1 MAPETRR
8 ERLERRISRL
18 YAEYDD
24 IRNATPRADVAA
36 KIREP
41 GLGLAQIVETVMVGY
56 ADRPALGRRA
66 TELRTDE
73 TGRTTATLLPRFDT
87 ITYGELWERVRAVA
101 AAWHGDADTPLRAG
115 DFVGILGFTS
125 SDYTTLDLACI
136 HLGLVAVPMQSSAPV
151 AQLAAIVA
159 ETEPRVLAATPELL
173 DAAVT
178 CALSDSG
185 PQRLV
190 VFDYHPGDDDQRAAF
205 DAARA
210 RLAEAG
216 STVRIESLD
225 EVLARGRS
233 LPPAPLFAAE
243 PDADP
248 LALLIYTSGSTG
260 TPKGAMYG
268 QRLVARGWANRPEV
282 AAINFNYMPMSHVAG
297 RGSLTGVL
305 ARGGTAYFAAESDMS
320 TLFEDIALARPT
332 ELFLVPRV
340 CDMVFQRFRSE
351 VDRRDGPGVDRAA
364 LEAEVKT
371 ELREHFLGGRLVM
384 AICGSA
390 PVSAEMKSFVESVL
404 DLELH
409 DGYGSTEAG
418 GVVVIDE
425 RVQRPPVLDY
435 KLADVPEL
443 GYFRTDKPHPRGEL
457 LLKSTTLISGYYK
470 RPEITAEVFDSDGFY
485 KTGDIVAELAPD
497 RLVYVDR
504 RNNVLKLSQGEFVA
518 ISRLESVY
526 ATSPL
531 IRQIFVYGSS
541 ERAYLLAVIVPTED
555 VLAWGDAEKM
565 KTALSE
571 SLRRLA
577 KDAELQSYEIP
588 REFLIEPEPFTTANG
603 LLSGIGKL
611 LRPKLKERYEPR
623 LQELYAELAAGQENE
638 LLDLRRS
645 ADELPVLETVS
656 RAAKA
661 VLGCADT
668 DLRPDAH
675 FGDLG
680 GDSLSALSLSNLL
693 HEIFEIEVPVSVVIS
708 PANGLREV
716 AGYIEAER
724 VSGKR
729 GATYAAVHGA
739 GTHVRAADLTL
750 DKFLD
755 ARTIAEAP
763 ALPRPAAAARTV
775 LLTGA
780 NGYLGR
786 FLCLEWLRR
795 MHDSAGTLVC
805 LVRGSDAA
813 AARKRL
819 EGAFDSGDPALVRE
833 FQELAA
839 AHLEVIP
846 GDIGEPNLGLDD
858 RTWQRLADQV
868 DLIVH
873 PAALVN
879 HVLPYRQ
886 LWGPNVVGT
895 AELIRLAL
903 TTRLKPFTYLSTVAV
918 ATQIDPAVFAE
929 DGDIREISAVRAVDD
944 SYANGYGNSK
954 WAGEVL
960 LREANDL
967 CGLPVAVFRSD
978 MILADRRYA
987 GQLNVPDIFTR
998 LLLSLLLTGIAP
1010 FSFYRTDADGNR
1022 RRAHYDGLPADFTAE
1037 AITTLGAAPGT
1048 GFQSYDVLNP
1058 HDDGRSLDEFVDW
1071 LIDAGHRIERI
1082 ADYDEWV
1089 TRFETALR
1097 ALPEGQRQAS
1107 VLPLLHAYR
1116 RPSPAVRGSALP
1128 AEKFRAAVR
1137 AAKIGADHD
1146 IPQISRELIE
1156 KYVTDLRVRGL
1167 L

>member
-1 MAPETRR
+1 MASETRR
-8 ERLERRISRL
+8 ERLLRRIARL

-24 IRNATPRADVAA
+24 IRNATPRAEVTEKVRESGVGLA
-36 KIREP
+36 KI
-41 GLGLAQIVETVMVGY
+41 IETVMVGY

-66 TELRTDE
+66 TELRTGE
-73 TGRTTATLLPRFDT
+73 TGRTTLALLPEFDT

-101 AAWHGDADTPLRAG
+101 AAWHGDAGHPLRAG
-115 DFVGILGFTS
+115 DFVAILGFTS

-136 HLGLVAVPMQSSAPV
+136 HLGLVAVPLQASAPV
-151 AQLAAIVA
+151 AQLTAIVG
-159 ETEPRVLAATPELL
+159 ETAPRVLAATPELL

-178 CALSDSG
+178 CALAESG
-185 PQRLV
+185 PRRLV

-210 RLAEAG
+210 RLADAG
-216 STVRIESLD
+216 SPVVVDTLD

-233 LPPAPLFAAE
+233 LPRAPLFAAE
-243 PDADP
+243 PGEDP

-260 TPKGAMYG
+260 TPKGAMYT
-268 QRLVARGWANRPEV
+268 QRLVARSWVNRPEV
-282 AAINFNYMPMSHVAG
+282 AAINLNYMPMSHVAG

-305 ARGGTAYFAAESDMS
+305 ARGGTAYFAAKSDMS
-320 TLFEDIALARPT
+320 TLFDDIALARPT
-332 ELFLVPRV
+332 ELFFVPRV
-340 CDMVFQRFRSE
+340 CDMIFQRFRSE
-351 VDRRDGPGVDRAA
+351 VERRDAPGIDRAA
-364 LEAEVKT
+364 LEAEVRT
-371 ELREHFLGGRLVM
+371 ELREHFLGGRMVV

-418 GVVVIDE
+418 GVVVIDG

-435 KLADVPEL
+435 KLADVAEL

-470 RPEITAEVFDSDGFY
+470 RPELTAEIFDSEGFY
-485 KTGDIVAELAPD
+485 RTGDIVAELAPD
-497 RLVYVDR
+497 HLVYVDR

-518 ISRLESVY
+518 ISRLEAVY

-555 VLAWGDAEKM
+555 VLGWGDTDKM

-571 SLRRLA
+571 SLRQLA

-588 REFLIEPEPFTTANG
+588 RDFLIEPEPFTAADG

-623 LQELYAELAAGQENE
+623 LRELYDELAAGQANE
-638 LLDLRRS
+638 LLDLRHTALDR
-645 ADELPVLETVS
+645 PVLETVS

-661 VLGCADT
+661 VLGCAEA

-675 FGDLG
+675 FTDLG

-693 HEIFEIEVPVSVVIS
+693 HEIFQVEVPVSVVIS

-716 AGYIEAER
+716 ADYIAAER
-724 VSGKR
+724 ASSGR
-729 GATYAAVHGA
+729 GATYAAVHGD
-739 GTHVRAADLTL
+739 GPQVRAADLTL

-755 ARTIAEAP
+755 ARTLAEAP
-763 ALPRPAAAARTV
+763 ALPRPSASPRTV

-795 MHDSAGTLVC
+795 MHDSGGTLVC
-805 LVRGSDAA
+805 LVRGSDAG
-813 AARKRL
+813 AARRRL
-819 EGAFDSGDPALVRE
+819 DSAFDSGDPALLRD
-833 FQELAA
+833 FRALAA
-839 AHLEVIP
+839 EHLEVIP

-858 RTWQRLADQV
+858 ATWQRLAERV
-868 DLIVH
+868 DVIVH

-886 LWGPNVVGT
+886 LFGPNVVGT

-918 ATQIDPAVFAE
+918 AAQIDPAVFAE
-929 DGDIREISAVRAVDD
+929 DGDIRRISPVRAVDD

-960 LREANDL
+960 LRQANDL

-998 LLLSLLLTGIAP
+998 LLLSLIVTGIAP
-1010 FSFYRTDADGNR
+1010 FSFYRTDAGGNR
-1022 RRAHYDGLPADFTAE
+1022 SRAHYDGLPVDFTAE
-1037 AITTLGAAPGT
+1037 AITVLGASAAT
-1048 GFQSYDVLNP
+1048 GFQSFDVLNP

-1071 LIDAGHRIERI
+1071 LIAAGHRIERI

-1097 ALPEGQRQAS
+1097 ALPERQRQAS

-1116 RPSPAVRGSALP
+1116 RPAPAVRGSALP
-1128 AEKFRAAVR
+1128 AEKFRSAVR
-1137 AAKIGADHD
+1137 SAKIGPEQD

-1156 KYVTDLRVRGL
+1156 KYVTDLRLRGL
-1167 L
+1167 V

>member
-125 SDYTTLDLACI
+125 SDYTTLDLACV

-185 PQRLV
+185 PRRLV

-210 RLAEAG
+210 RLAESG

-243 PDADP
+243 PGADP

-518 ISRLESVY
+518 VSRLESVY

-555 VLAWGDAEKM
+555 VLTWGDAEKM

-571 SLRRLA
+571 SLRQLA

-623 LQELYAELAAGQENE
+623 LRQLYAELAAGQENE
-638 LLDLRRS
+638 LLELRRS

-661 VLGCADT
+661 VLGCADS

-724 VSGKR
+724 VSGTR
-729 GATYAAVHGA
+729 GATYASVHGA

-763 ALPRPAAAARTV
+763 ALPCSAAAARTV

-858 RTWQRLADQV
+858 RTWRRLADQV

-1037 AITTLGAAPGT
+1037 AITTLGAATGT

-1071 LIDAGHRIERI
+1071 LIDAGHRVERI

>member
-125 SDYTTLDLACI
+125 SDYTTLDLACV

-210 RLAEAG
+210 RLAEAD

-243 PDADP
+243 PGADP

-526 ATSPL
+526 ATSPQ

-541 ERAYLLAVIVPTED
+541 ERAYLLAVVVPTED

-571 SLRRLA
+571 SLRQLA

-623 LQELYAELAAGQENE
+623 LRQLYAELAAGQENE
-638 LLDLRRS
+638 LLELRRS

-661 VLGCADT
+661 VLGCADS

-708 PANGLREV
+708 PANGLLEV

-724 VSGKR
+724 VSGTR

-763 ALPRPAAAARTV
+763 ALPCSAAAARTV

-819 EGAFDSGDPALVRE
+819 ESAFDSGDPALVRE

-858 RTWQRLADQV
+858 RTWRRLADQV

-1037 AITTLGAAPGT
+1037 AITTLGAATGT

-1071 LIDAGHRIERI
+1071 LIDAGHRVERI

>member
-125 SDYTTLDLACI
+125 SDYTTLDLACV

-185 PQRLV
+185 PRRLV

-210 RLAEAG
+210 RLAESG

-243 PDADP
+243 PGADP

-497 RLVYVDR
+497 RVVYVDR

-518 ISRLESVY
+518 VSRLESVY

-571 SLRRLA
+571 SLRQLA

-623 LQELYAELAAGQENE
+623 LRQLYAELAAGQENE
-638 LLDLRRS
+638 LLELRRS

-661 VLGCADT
+661 VLGCADS

-724 VSGKR
+724 VSGTR
-729 GATYAAVHGA
+729 GATYASVHGA

-763 ALPRPAAAARTV
+763 ALPCSAAAARTV

-819 EGAFDSGDPALVRE
+819 ESAFDSGDPALVRE

-858 RTWQRLADQV
+858 RTWRRLADQV

-1037 AITTLGAAPGT
+1037 AITTLGAATGT

-1071 LIDAGHRIERI
+1071 LIDAGHRVERI

>member
-1 MAPETRR
+1 MAPETRG
-8 ERLERRISRL
+8 ERLKRRISRL

-24 IRNATPRADVAA
+24 IRNATPRADVTA

-56 ADRPALGRRA
+56 ADRPALGQRA

-101 AAWHGDADTPLRAG
+101 AVWHGDADTPLRAG

-185 PQRLV
+185 PRRLV

-210 RLAEAG
+210 RLAESG

-332 ELFLVPRV
+332 ELFFVPRV

-470 RPEITAEVFDSDGFY
+470 RPEITAEVFDADGFY

-518 ISRLESVY
+518 VSRLESVY

-571 SLRRLA
+571 SLRQLA

-623 LQELYAELAAGQENE
+623 LRELYAELAAGQENE
-638 LLDLRRS
+638 LLDLRRT
-645 ADELPVLETVS
+645 ANELPVLETVS

-716 AGYIEAER
+716 AGYIESER
-724 VSGKR
+724 VSGTR
-729 GATYAAVHGA
+729 GATYVAVHGA
-739 GTHVRAADLTL
+739 GTQVRAADLTL

-858 RTWQRLADQV
+858 RTWHRLAGQV

-895 AELIRLAL
+895 AELIRLAV

-1037 AITTLGAAPGT
+1037 AITTLGAVTGT

-1089 TRFETALR
+1089 ARFETALR
-1097 ALPEGQRQAS
+1097 ALPERQRQAS